1 VTAPILRRATA
12 ADSDAIFDLFVA
24 AVADLARR
32 QGNPWD
38 ADRAGMR
45 ERLGPMLDHLATHA
59 AEWWV
64 AVDED
69 GVPIGYARSTA
80 RGGLFELTEFF
91 VHPERQSAGIGAAL
105 LARAFPRGRGDVRV
119 IIATTDV
126 RAQARYYRAG
136 TVARFPITSLEGAPR
151 AVSDPEGVEIVRAG
165 PHDVTAL
172 RRIEADVLE
181 FDRGDDFLW
190 LLGHREGWLYRR
202 DDEPIG
208 FAFVG
213 PHHSGPIA
221 VREPADQVP
230 VLLHAEGRAAALGVE
245 SWSLEVPMVNE
256 VAVRHLLD
264 RGFHLD
270 PFITFLMSSRPFGR
284 FDRFIGFS
292 PPFFL

>member
-1 VTAPILRRATA
+1 MSAPILRRATA
-12 ADSDAIFDLFVA
+12 ADSDAVFDLFAA

-38 ADRAGMR
+38 ADRTGMR
-45 ERLGPMLDHLATHA
+45 ERLGPMLDHLAAQA
-59 AEWWV
+59 AEWWI
-64 AVDED
+64 AED
-69 GVPIGYARSTA
+69 DGEPIGYARSTE

-91 VHPERQSAGIGAAL
+91 VHPDRQSGGIGAAL
-105 LARAFPRGRGDVRV
+105 LDRAFPADRGDIRA

-136 TVARFPITSLEGAPR
+136 TVARFPITSLEGRPR
-151 AVSDPEGVEIVRAG
+151 AVADPSGIEIVRAG
-165 PHDVTAL
+165 TGDVPAL
-172 RRIEADVLE
+172 RRIESAVVE
-181 FDRGDDFLW
+181 FDRGDEFAW

-202 DDEPIG
+202 NEEPIG

-213 PHHSGPIA
+213 RHHSGPIVA
-221 VREPADQVP
+221 LDPADEVP
-230 VLLHAEGRAAALGVE
+230 ILLHAEGRAAALGVDA
-245 SWSLEVPMVNE
+245 WSLEVPMVNE
-256 VAVRHLLD
+256 VAIRHLLD
-264 RGFHLD
+264 RAFHLD